1 MRRFM
6 ALVVAFPFSSDR
18 FVPNG
23 RQDERRG
30 ATTTTQRALIQQP
43 SWFGWSPSSIVGVSL
58 SPRPCRLVRHR
69 RRGGHT
75 VRFILDKRRT
85 VVVVVLVPA
94 ELSWKENIPVKQ
106 PVDVSGA
113 ASPGGGP
120 RWTPARIWR
129 KKLNPVHT
137 LPGRYWWWLRP
148 RGKWI
153 EFECLAKQQPS
164 NQPIGLQNMYYVA
177 ASQPRDLWFQRY
189 AICIVFSFLWIRES
203 NTMWATRDEARSRS
217 YRPDYPRSPKAS
229 SRRCPPLLK
238 DSSVILSDAF
248 DNGRHGSCFLSF
260 RIHTCILNTTWT
272 GIVVFAMALFKL

>member
-6 ALVVAFPFSSDR
+6 GLVVAFPFSSDR

-30 ATTTTQRALIQQP
+30 ATTTTTTQRALIQQP

-58 SPRPCRLVRHR
+58 SPRPRRLVRHR

-153 EFECLAKQQPS
+153 EFECLGKQQPS
-164 NQPIGLQNMYYVA
+164 CIPIWPSNKVTITDFTIYTWPTIWDWPIRNGHCRLINLTILMQN
-177 ASQPRDLWFQRY
+177 F
-189 AICIVFSFLWIRES
+189 
-203 NTMWATRDEARSRS
+203 DE
-217 YRPDYPRSPKAS
+217 Y
-229 SRRCPPLLK
+229 
-238 DSSVILSDAF
+238 F
-248 DNGRHGSCFLSF
+248 
-260 RIHTCILNTTWT
+260 
-272 GIVVFAMALFKL
+272 